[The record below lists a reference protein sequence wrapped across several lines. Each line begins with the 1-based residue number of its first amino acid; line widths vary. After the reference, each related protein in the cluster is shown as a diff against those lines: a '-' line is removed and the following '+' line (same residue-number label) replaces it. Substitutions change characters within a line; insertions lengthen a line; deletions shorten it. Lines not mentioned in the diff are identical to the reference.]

1 LADIGADDKETARV
15 IGIHDGARA
24 VGYDSALVDVA
35 TAIGRM
41 ARARKAVAGDVD
53 NYYALAL
60 AHVLTEI
67 QALMADK
74 RNK

>member
-1 LADIGADDKETARV
+1 MTTLGTDDRETARV

-35 TAIGRM
+35 ALVGRL
-41 ARARKAVAGDVD
+41 ARNRGATDDVD

-60 AHVLTEI
+60 TDVLTGV